1 MTIKQQGGIFGRN
14 PTFNDVEVE
23 GTLTGSVSGNVTA
36 SSGSSSFQ
44 KIGIQ
49 NTSPTAPL
57 TIGYSGAEAQIQINN
72 SGGNRMFYAG
82 AFSENEG
89 IVRLFNSSDVET
101 VRIPAESTAGVHTYF
116 NAGNVG
122 VGTTN
127 PSAKLSVSGGNIS
140 VDSGYGID
148 FSATSGTGTSE
159 LFSDYEEGTFTPIYE
174 ASSSNPTVTY
184 DIQAGHYTKIGNVC
198 HCIIRIRT
206 DAVSGGSGNLRLAGL
221 PFAAKSAASSAMSG
235 GITVNRADS
244 FTTNTPAN
252 GLITG
257 GAQYI
262 EFYTDA
268 AWGTQ
273 VTTSNLTNSA
283 NSNQLIL
290 SVVYQTA

>member
-72 SGGNRMFYAG
+72 SGGSRMFYAG

-89 IVRLFNSSDVET
+89 IVRLFNSSNVET

-122 VGTTN
+122 IGNTS

-159 LFSDYEEGTFTPIYE
+159 LFDDYEEGEWTP
-174 ASSSNPTVTY
+174 ALSSSGTAPTVSSYALQTGTYTKIGRVVIARCRIRATLSAAGTGNPTVT
-184 DIQAGHYTKIGNVC
+184 
-198 HCIIRIRT
+198 
-206 DAVSGGSGNLRLAGL
+206 GL
-221 PFAAKSAASSAMSG
+221 PFTNVGGYSGVSMGLQNLLQLSSATYDRTVFEQGATFGASTSVAFYEMSYVTG
-235 GITVNRADS
+235 SNNYLDFTVTYD
-244 FTTNTPAN
+244 T
-252 GLITG
+252 
-257 GAQYI
+257 
-262 EFYTDA
+262 
-268 AWGTQ
+268 
-273 VTTSNLTNSA
+273 
-283 NSNQLIL
+283 
-290 SVVYQTA
+290 